1 MTNSK
6 QQLFNLAKLVRD
18 NSYSPYSK
26 FKVGAAILSSNN
38 NLYSGCNVEN
48 ASYSV
53 CTCAEENAI
62 STMIANSDTLI
73 KELLVMTDTSTGSAP
88 CGACRQRI
96 LEFADNNTI
105 IHIANT
111 KEITKTIKIKDL
123 LPHSFS
129 KDDLK

>member
-6 QQLFNLAKLVRD
+6 TRLFNEAKTTRE

-26 FKVGAAILSSNN
+26 FKVGASILTNKDN
-38 NLYSGCNVEN
+38 IYSGCNVEN

-62 STMIANSDTLI
+62 STMVANGETTI
-73 KELLVMTDTSTGSAP
+73 KELLVITDTETGSAP

-96 LEFADNNTI
+96 LEFSNNDTI

-111 KEITKTIKIKDL
+111 QEITKSIKMTDL
-123 LPHSFS
+123 IPHSFS
-129 KDDLK
+129 KEDLK